1 MVPTESGT
9 ITGGM
14 SLREQNMGNESK
26 VRDLNHTV
34 VSVLLVSRD
43 VTVAAGVGV
52 RLNTREVII
61 ERSSD

>member
-1 MVPTESGT
+1 
-9 ITGGM
+9 
-14 SLREQNMGNESK
+14 MGNESK

-34 VSVLLVSRD
+34 VSALLVSRD

-52 RLNTREVII
+52 RLNTREAII